1 MRIIELLIDE
11 DALLSGIE
19 AISIVDKPAIEENFI
34 ALKEQTKVNLAEIDK
49 EKRILMGAAL
59 IPNKN
64 IYRTDGEDEYYI
76 YFSDDTVRK
85 ASELFL
91 MRGNQNKSTLEHE
104 AELNGLT
111 VVESWIIDD
120 EVHDISRKYGLDMPV
135 GTWMVSMKVNNDEVW
150 ENYVKT
156 GLVKGFSIEGYFTDK
171 LEMSKIENHINE
183 NEATEILF
191 EIQDF
196 LDSKKYELKTFND
209 YPESVSNNAKK
220 VLKYVDENGWGSCG
234 TAVGKRRASQLASRS
249 NLTVSTI
256 KRMYSF
262 LSRHKSDLEAS
273 KSYSDGCGKL
283 MYDAW
288 GGLSALSWSK
298 SKLRGLGEIDMASMV
313 IDDDYAVINDR
324 LAFST
329 KEMAEKAAK
338 DLGCEGHHEHE
349 LDGKTWYMPCKQ
361 HTLAEVDSKG
371 NVKKSPKAPKSGTP
385 NKSPKGEGSA
395 KGDASGKTGAKV
407 SAKDKASLKKKSDE
421 FNKKYKSKLGYGVT
435 TGVLASVFQR
445 GLGAFNTSHSPKVR
459 SASQWAFARVN
470 AYLYLIKNGRPQNP
484 KYTTDYDLLPK
495 KHPKSRKA

>member
-34 ALKEQTKVNLAEIDK
+34 ALKEQTKVNLTEVDK

-111 VVESWIIDD
+111 VVESWIVED
-120 EVHDISRKYGLDMPV
+120 EVHDKSRKYGLDMPV

-171 LEMSKIENHINE
+171 IEMSKMDNDINE

-220 VLKYVDENGWGSCG
+220 VLKYVKENGWGSCG
-234 TAVGKRRASQLASRS
+234 TAVGKRRASQLSSRS

-298 SKLRGLGEIDMASMV
+298 SKLKGLGEI
-313 IDDDYAVINDR
+313 
-324 LAFST
+324 
-329 KEMAEKAAK
+329 KEKM
-338 DLGCEGHHEHE
+338 
-349 LDGKTWYMPCKQ
+349 
-361 HTLAEVDSKG
+361 AEVDDKG
-371 NVKKSPKAPKSGTP
+371 TVKSSPKAPKSDTP
-385 NKSPKGEGSA
+385 NKNPKGKGTA

-407 SAKDKASLKKKSDE
+407 SAKDRATLKNKSDD